1 MKDVVKL
8 IIDRVFSGS
17 TLFIIAMVVFL
28 FIMYRAVIDGNVN
41 AAQRKAN
48 IAACYNHGMVLVETD
63 AGSRCALP
71 ANLIAFK

>member
-8 IIDRVFSGS
+8 IFDRVFSGA
-17 TLFIIAMVVFL
+17 TLLAIVTVLFVFA
-28 FIMYRAVIDGNVN
+28 MYRAILAGNVE

-48 IAACYNHGMVLVETD
+48 IAACYNGGMVLVETD
-63 AGSRCALP
+63 AGPRCALP